1 MNTPKVDR
9 QTISAMDST
18 KPDNAHFTDLRK
30 VSYPIPGLLLYKD
43 YIPVESE
50 KALSEMLDAQPWK
63 QERRGLVQNYGY
75 VFNYKAAAI
84 GNFDRVTP
92 IPDFLADI
100 GARLVVDRFFPRA
113 PECIIV
119 NNYEPGQGIV
129 PHIDVI
135 EHFGAQVVTLS
146 LLSPIRMLF
155 MNDEERKDRF
165 EIALPARSL
174 LSINDEAR
182 FKWLH
187 GIRARKTDEIDGV
200 IVKRERRISISF
212 RNVKE
217 EYLNHSESELFA
229 KPSDF

>member
-1 MNTPKVDR
+1 MIGPKSEQKADR
-9 QTISAMDST
+9 ESLQ
-18 KPDNAHFTDLRK
+18 DLVRPTS
-30 VSYPIPGLLLYKD
+30 VIPGLILQSEFLSAE
-43 YIPVESE
+43 VERTL
-50 KALSEMLDAQPWK
+50 AVALDAQPWK

-75 VFNYKAAAI
+75 VFDYKAAAI
-84 GNFDRVTP
+84 GDLSQVSR
-92 IPDFLADI
+92 IPYFLANI
-100 GARLVVDRFFPRA
+100 GERLVSEGFFPRN

-135 EHFGAQVVTLS
+135 EHFGPQVVTLS

-155 MNDEERKDRF
+155 MNDEDRKDRF

-200 IVKRERRISISF
+200 TVKRERRISISF

-229 KPSDF
+229 KPSDS